1 MFMLI
6 GIPNLLMQIPA
17 GFEWVLII
25 IVVVVLFF
33 GVKKIPEFARS
44 FGRAK
49 TEYEKA
55 KIEARRELQKVK
67 NDMLPSGD
75 SVAPAEDR
83 EKLEAIADTLGIDY
97 TRKSTEELRTSIE
110 LELEKGKRQK
120 EI

>member
-1 MFMLI
+1 MLI
-6 GIPNLLMQIPA
+6 GIPDLLMQIPA
-17 GFEWVLII
+17 GFEWILII
-25 IVVVVLFF
+25 IIVVVLFF

-55 KIEARRELQKVK
+55 KIEARRELQKVR
-67 NDMLPSGD
+67 NDTLPSGD
-75 SVAPAEDR
+75 SVAPGEDR
-83 EKLEAIADTLGIDY
+83 EKLESIADTLGIDY